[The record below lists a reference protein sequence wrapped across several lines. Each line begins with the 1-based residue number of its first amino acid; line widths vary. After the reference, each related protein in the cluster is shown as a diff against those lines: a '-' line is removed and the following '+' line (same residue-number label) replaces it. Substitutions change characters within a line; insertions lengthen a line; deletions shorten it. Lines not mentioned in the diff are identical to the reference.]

1 MPSVSFTNGI
11 TDEWEQFHS
20 ELIDEDIACFSDEEI
35 KEARKDLLNDIYEG
49 VYEDA

>member
-1 MPSVSFTNGI
+1 MPSVSFANGI
-11 TDEWEQFHS
+11 TDEWEQFH
-20 ELIDEDIACFSDEEI
+20 ELVDDDVACFSDEEI